1 MMQGVSSVNA
11 LCQKA
16 AEAGCEYLALTDT
29 NGLYG
34 LIHFLEAARRHGLRP
49 IVGATLQ
56 THDHKENFTPTCTP
70 HPTPSSFLLTPHP
83 SPLTPNPSPLTPH
96 ASRLTP
102 HAIILAKTAKGYELL
117 TELLTRRHLDEK
129 FSLFRDFPEARQ
141 QLAVLSSHPDLIKG
155 LRSRAECWVEVVPG
169 PAGRQALKLARSLG
183 IPPVATNA
191 VYFADPEDYTL
202 HRLVRAIALNR
213 TLSTLPP
220 EAVVQPGQW
229 LKPAEVMAGHFPDA
243 PEALA
248 NTVKLA
254 EGCHTT
260 WDHFPPVFP
269 HYADQAQDHLALL
282 WDECRRGIAWRYG
295 ESNAILERRLEEELT
310 LIHAK
315 GYVDYFL
322 VVADIVRRRP
332 IHCGRGSAAASL
344 VSYLLGITHVD
355 PIRHNLLF
363 GRFLNPQRKDPPD
376 IDVDFPWDER
386 DALHEE
392 LRQYYGTERLATVA
406 NHVGFGARAAVREVA
421 RVYGM
426 PAAEIKEVTRRMSCY
441 TDPPD
446 ILRRVASHPKFR
458 GCPLDPPWPE
468 IMQLATRLEALPRH
482 LATHCGGVILAP
494 DRVSRYVPVERSA
507 KGIHII
513 QWEKDQSETAGLI
526 KIDLLGNRSLAVIRD
541 TLAAIR
547 SSTGKAIDYALLN
560 PVDDPATL
568 ELLRRGDTMGV
579 FYVESPAMRQLQQ
592 RTGCGDFDHLVIHS
606 SIIRPAANRFIQE
619 YLRRLHG
626 APYEP
631 LHPRL
636 KELLA
641 ETYGILVYQE
651 DVVRVAMAL
660 AGFSWG
666 DADGLRKVI
675 SKKSPE
681 QLADYHQRFL
691 DGCRRRGIADDV
703 VTAVWEMFLSF
714 AGYSFCKPHSASYAL
729 VSFKSAYLKAHYP
742 AEFMA
747 AVISNG
753 GGYYRTHAYIS
764 EARRMG
770 LTVLGPDV
778 NASDWSYRGSGTTI
792 RMGLQQLQHL
802 RRDVLQ
808 GIIEERERHG
818 PFKGLEDFLQ
828 RAALTPADAA
838 VLVKSG
844 ALDSLA
850 ETPNPELQDLA
861 AEGQEL
867 LVVNRKLSTYP
878 HSAFSPFL
886 KGSRGDFKSCR
897 HANPPVSPFSKG
909 DSGSCFLYGQTP
921 GANNPQPPARF
932 NRPQLLWFVETW
944 LNRKAA
950 SRSNGQQ
957 TGMGLSSRSHPAFS
971 VPPLPDLSRT
981 RQWQQEIETL
991 GLVLSV
997 HPLAMWEP
1005 AMQNLL
1011 QRPVPASRLAQVV
1024 GKRVWVAGWPITR
1037 KEVMTREREPMEF
1050 FSFEDQTAIYETVFF
1065 PRAFRRFCQELDMER
1080 AYLLYGRVESEF
1092 GTVSLNVERVRK
1104 LHPLEAVQ
1112 K

>member
-1 MMQGVSSVNA
+1 MHERKSFVHLHVHSHYSMMQGVSSVNA

-56 THDHKENFTPTCTP
+56 THEHKENRTPP
-70 HPTPSSFLLTPHP
+70 HPAPSSF
-83 SPLTPNPSPLTPH
+83 PLTPH

-102 HAIILAKTAKGYELL
+102 IVILAKTAKGYELL

-141 QLAVLSSHPDLIKG
+141 HLAVLSSHPDLIKG

-248 NTVKLA
+248 NTMKLA
-254 EGCHTT
+254 ESCHTA

-269 HYADQAQDHLALL
+269 HYADQAQDHLTLL
-282 WDECRRGIAWRYG
+282 WDECHRGIAWRYG

-441 TDPPD
+441 TDPQD
-446 ILRRVASHPKFR
+446 ILGRVASHPKFR

-507 KGIHII
+507 KGINII

-568 ELLRRGDTMGV
+568 ELLRCGDTMGV

-753 GGYYRTHAYIS
+753 GGYYSTLAYIS

-770 LTVLGPDV
+770 LAVLGPDV

-802 RRDVLQ
+802 RRDILQ
-808 GIIEERERHG
+808 GIIEERDRHG
-818 PFKGLEDFLQ
+818 PFKGLEDFLR

-861 AEGQEL
+861 AEGQDL

-878 HSAFSPFL
+878 HSAFPPFL
-886 KGSRGDFKSCR
+886 KG
-897 HANPPVSPFSKG
+897 N
-909 DSGSCFLYGQTP
+909 SGSCFRYGQVPRAKHQQPT
-921 GANNPQPPARF
+921 ASNQQPPAGL
-932 NRPQLLWFVETW
+932 NRPRLLWFVEAW

-957 TGMGLSSRSHPAFS
+957 IGMGLGSRSHPTFS

-981 RQWQQEIETL
+981 RQWQQELETL

-1011 QRPVPASRLAQVV
+1011 QRPVPASRLAQAV